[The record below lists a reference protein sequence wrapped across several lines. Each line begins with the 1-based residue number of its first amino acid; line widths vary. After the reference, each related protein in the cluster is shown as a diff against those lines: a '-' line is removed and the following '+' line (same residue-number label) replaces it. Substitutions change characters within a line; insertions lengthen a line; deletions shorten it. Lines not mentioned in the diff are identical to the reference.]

1 MKDIVLKIVGK
12 QTFNGEAEEENIE
25 FLTEG
30 RCGCKGEA
38 TYLIYEES
46 ELSGMAGCTT
56 SIKVTGERV
65 EMRRYGHSYVSG
77 TEIEFE
83 KGKRFKGYYDT
94 PYGAVE
100 MEVLTDELDNCLS
113 PDLDRGVL
121 HIAYQFSLKGLGE
134 GRNCLDVEIV
144 Q

>member
-1 MKDIVLKIVGK
+1 MKDIMLKIVGR
-12 QTFNGEAEEENIE
+12 QIFNGTEEEENIE

-30 RCGCKGEA
+30 RCGRKGEA
-38 TYLIYEES
+38 VYLVYEES

-56 SIKVTGERV
+56 SIKIQGERV
-65 EMRRYGHSYVSG
+65 EMRRYGDAYVSG
-77 TEIEFE
+77 TEIAFE

-100 MEVLTDELDNCLS
+100 MEVLTDELENGLS
-113 PDLDRGVL
+113 QNLDQGSLR
-121 HIAYQFSLKGLGE
+121 IAYQFSLKGLGE
-134 GRNCLDVEIV
+134 GRNYLDVEIV